1 MKIFCRL
8 LISIITLSLISL
20 LAGCASVTHSRP
32 GETTTIILTRHGD
45 RDTLSNDL
53 NDKGR
58 ERAEALVMAVGNMNV
73 TAIYCPDLKR
83 NLDTARPLAEHLG
96 IEIKVVDMTIDKI
109 AETMLT
115 RHSGEAVV
123 WVGNT
128 SNLGGIYS
136 LLGGEGAA
144 PTSYGDLFIL
154 EIKDSGDPVVTKK
167 HYGPL

>member
-1 MKIFCRL
+1 MKIFNRL
-8 LISIITLSLISL
+8 LISIIALSLVSL
-20 LAGCASVTHSRP
+20 LAGCATVLHSRN

-45 RDTLSNDL
+45 RDTLSNNL

-83 NLDTARPLAEHLG
+83 NLDTARLAEHLG

-115 RHSGEAVV
+115 RHSGETVV

-128 SNLGGIYS
+128 NNLGGIYS
-136 LLGGEGAA
+136 LLGGAGAA
-144 PTSYGDLFIL
+144 PTSYGDLFIM
-154 EIKDSGDPVVTKK
+154 EIKDSGDPVVTKI

>member
-1 MKIFCRL
+1 MKIFSRL
-8 LISIITLSLISL
+8 LTSIITLSLISL
-20 LAGCASVTHSRP
+20 LAGCATVTHSRH

-109 AETMLT
+109 VGTMLP

-128 SNLGGIYS
+128 NNLGGIYS
-136 LLGGEGAA
+136 LLGGDGAA
-144 PTSYGDLFIL
+144 PTSYGDLFIM
-154 EIKDSGDPVVTKK
+154 EIKDSGDPVVTKI